1 MEKLI
6 IYRELDGL
14 KVTPESN
21 FNARIRNERRV
32 TDCSAFSNAEEIRQY
47 FCKYFG
53 NKDEDFIDWSDMN
66 EN

>member
-6 IYRELDGL
+6 IYRESDGL

-21 FNARIRNERRV
+21 FNARIRDERKV
-32 TDCSAFSNAEEIRQY
+32 TNCAGFPDAESVREY

-53 NKDEDFIDWSDMN
+53 SKDDDFIDWSEM
-66 EN
+66 